1 MSLKSFSECA
11 HVFGNGSTATI
22 AVLAATPGRRVCI
35 YRFILTNAAAAT
47 VTLQDTS
54 GAALSQQFQLP
65 TGTMPTIMETQQ
77 NGDPIWSTAAGLG
90 IQLAQGGTV
99 NIGYDMWVQILP

>member
-1 MSLKSFSECA
+1 MSLRTISECA
-11 HVFGNGSTATI
+11 HAFGNASTATI
-22 AVLAATPGRRVCI
+22 AVVPATPGKRVCI
-35 YRFILTNAAAAT
+35 YRMIMTNAAAAT

-65 TGTMPTIMETQQ
+65 AGTVPTILETQD
-77 NGDPIWSTAAGLG
+77 NFDPWWSTTAGLG

-99 NIGYDMWVQILP
+99 NIGYDCWFQLLP